1 MLEDELKSQG
11 KIYTGKSPLAGWIN
25 DYAGVGHKVATT
37 PFVRVGN
44 ILIHWKTGSDAG
56 KMHKRKELSA
66 RVRSTRY
73 QYNVSNQT
81 FSRRTGD
88 DRFVLIVDGTFDDD
102 DLRVLSES
110 GWDEIIYPDEIPAF
124 VKRL

>member
-1 MLEDELKSQG
+1 
-11 KIYTGKSPLAGWIN
+11 
-25 DYAGVGHKVATT
+25 
-37 PFVRVGN
+37 
-44 ILIHWKTGSDAG
+44 
-56 KMHKRKELSA
+56 MHKKKELSA

-73 QYNVSNQT
+73 QYNTSTQT

-124 VKRL
+124 VKGL